1 MRSHYWTC
9 NLAPHGST
17 PGPRLKNKKIFGAAL
32 DVFETDRGQPYE
44 PSETMLEPLRRRHA

>member
-44 PSETMLEPLRRRHA
+44 PSETMLEPLSRRHA